1 MFFLCVPD
9 RMVTGLST
17 TGPDM
22 IALLRM
28 AYRVFLATVLMLL
41 PAGAFAQSLAS
52 FCDSGLTLSDCAQP
66 STDVFATSY
75 VLDGPNASAR
85 DEDLPSAPD
94 SQPSISLTGADRV
107 SKKSQPEHFHWGRA
121 LRESFTFL
129 AIEQAWVV
137 HTDFPWVV
145 SERGI
150 PFNHY
155 WRDYKQSL
163 DRWWEVG
170 WSAGEN
176 PMYNYVGH
184 PIQGAITEYIF
195 YQNDPKSRYLE
206 FSKSK
211 EYWLSRVKGTIYNGI
226 YSTQWSIGPISEMT
240 VEKYGSN
247 DRPPWTP
254 SGGFPCNPKVQLC
267 YWGVGKVNLV
277 MTPVG
282 GLGWVLAEDW
292 MDKNITER
300 VERKTDNRLVI
311 DFVRCTFN
319 PIRSAGNILHGNRP
333 WFRFRDVRDASMS
346 SHQ

>member
-1 MFFLCVPD
+1 MRYYLFVAIILLLWPTGALGQSATPPCDSLLLAENCVQPANSELTSASSIATSSTDDTIPSDPSSQTTSSAVSNPD
-9 RMVTGLST
+9 T
-17 TGPDM
+17 TG
-22 IALLRM
+22 
-28 AYRVFLATVLMLL
+28 
-41 PAGAFAQSLAS
+41 
-52 FCDSGLTLSDCAQP
+52 
-66 STDVFATSY
+66 
-75 VLDGPNASAR
+75 
-85 DEDLPSAPD
+85 
-94 SQPSISLTGADRV
+94 ISEGEKE
-107 SKKSQPEHFHWGRA
+107 SFHWGRA
-121 LRESFTFL
+121 LKEAGTFL
-129 AIEQAWVV
+129 VIEQAWVV

-163 DRWWEVG
+163 TRWWEVG

-195 YQNDPKSRYLE
+195 FQNDPKSRYLE

-211 EYWLSRVKGTIYNGI
+211 AYWISRVKATIFNGV

-247 DRPPWTP
+247 DRPPWTA
-254 SGGFPCNPKVQLC
+254 SNAYPCNPKIQQC

-292 MDKNITER
+292 MDKNIVRR
-300 VERKTDNRLVI
+300 VERKTTNRLFI
-311 DFVRCTFN
+311 DTVRCTFN
-319 PIRSAGNILHGNRP
+319 PIRAAGNILHGNRP
-333 WFRFRDVRDASMS
+333 WFRFRDTAVE
-346 SHQ
+346 

>member
-1 MFFLCVPD
+1 MN
-9 RMVTGLST
+9 
-17 TGPDM
+17 
-22 IALLRM
+22 
-28 AYRVFLATVLMLL
+28 
-41 PAGAFAQSLAS
+41 PASGRGS
-52 FCDSGLTLSDCAQP
+52 FEG
-66 STDVFATSY
+66 
-75 VLDGPNASAR
+75 
-85 DEDLPSAPD
+85 
-94 SQPSISLTGADRV
+94 
-107 SKKSQPEHFHWGRA
+107 KKESFHWGRA
-121 LRESFTFL
+121 LKEAGTFL
-129 AIEQAWVV
+129 VIEQAWVV

-145 SERGI
+145 SERDV

-163 DRWWEVG
+163 ERWWEVG

-195 YQNDPKSRYLE
+195 FQNDPKSRYLE

-211 EYWLSRVKGTIYNGI
+211 EYWLSRVKATIFNGV

-247 DRPPWTP
+247 DRPPWTATNAY
-254 SGGFPCNPKVQLC
+254 PCNPKIEQC

-292 MDKNITER
+292 MDKNIVRR
-300 VERKTDNRLVI
+300 VERKTTNRLLI
-311 DFVRCTFN
+311 DTTRCTFN
-319 PIRSAGNILHGNRP
+319 PIRAAGNILHGNRP
-333 WFRFRDVRDASMS
+333 WFRFRDSDVE
-346 SHQ
+346 

>member
-1 MFFLCVPD
+1 MLYYVA
-9 RMVTGLST
+9 
-17 TGPDM
+17 
-22 IALLRM
+22 IAILL
-28 AYRVFLATVLMLL
+28 LL
-41 PAGAFAQSLAS
+41 FPAGALGQSVTRPCDSLLPGENCVGQANFGLAS
-52 FCDSGLTLSDCAQP
+52 TSPISSSTNNAVPLAP
-66 STDVFATSY
+66 SPQAGSFAATNS
-75 VLDGPNASAR
+75 
-85 DEDLPSAPD
+85 
-94 SQPSISLTGADRV
+94 GADRI
-107 SKKSQPEHFHWGRA
+107 SAEGKKESFHWGRA
-121 LRESFTFL
+121 LKEAGTFL
-129 AIEQAWVV
+129 VIEQAFVV

-145 SERGI
+145 SERDV

-163 DRWWEVG
+163 TRWWEVG

-195 YQNDPKSRYLE
+195 FQNDPRSRGLE

-211 EYWLSRVKGTIYNGI
+211 EYWLSRVKATIFNGV

-254 SGGFPCNPKVQLC
+254 SGAFPCNPKIEQC

-282 GLGWVLAEDW
+282 GLGWILAEDW
-292 MDKNITER
+292 MDKNIVRR
-300 VERKTDNRLVI
+300 VEQKTTNRFLI
-311 DFVRCTFN
+311 DTARCTFN
-319 PIRSAGNILHGNRP
+319 PIRAAGNILHGNRP
-333 WFRFRDVRDASMS
+333 WFRFRDTGEWKFHS
-346 SHQ
+346 QQ

>member
-1 MFFLCVPD
+1 MFY
-9 RMVTGLST
+9 RASVT
-17 TGPDM
+17 
-22 IALLRM
+22 AVLLFS
-28 AYRVFLATVLMLL
+28 A
-41 PAGAFAQSLAS
+41 AGAFGQSTASRCDSDFLLADCISASDDTTSSISPANNFLESSSAENIPAAPMVQPAIIDSAIIDSTAS
-52 FCDSGLTLSDCAQP
+52 FNSSVNDPTP
-66 STDVFATSY
+66 
-75 VLDGPNASAR
+75 
-85 DEDLPSAPD
+85 
-94 SQPSISLTGADRV
+94 
-107 SKKSQPEHFHWGRA
+107 KSPPEGQAEKFHWGRA
-121 LRESFTFL
+121 LRESATFL

-163 DRWWEVG
+163 ERWWEVG

-211 EYWLSRVKGTIYNGI
+211 EYWLSRIKGTIYNGI

-247 DRPPWTP
+247 DRPPWTAT
-254 SGGFPCNPKVQLC
+254 GGFPCNPKTEQC

-292 MDKNITER
+292 MDKNITRR
-300 VERKTDNRLVI
+300 VEQKTRNRFLI
-311 DFVRCTFN
+311 DATRCTFN
-319 PIRSAGNILHGNRP
+319 PIRSAANILRGNRP
-333 WFRFRDVRDASMS
+333 WFRFRDTRVWNPSY
-346 SHQ
+346 HQ

>member
-1 MFFLCVPD
+1 
-9 RMVTGLST
+9 
-17 TGPDM
+17 M
-22 IALLRM
+22 IAVPQVML
-28 AYRVFLATVLMLL
+28 YRVLAASVLMLL
-41 PAGAFAQSLAS
+41 PAGLFGQSVVSL
-52 FCDSGLTLSDCAQP
+52 CDSVLTLTDCTQSSADELSSSFFP
-66 STDVFATSY
+66 DA
-75 VLDGPNASAR
+75 PRASAA
-85 DEDLPSAPD
+85 DNEIPSAPE
-94 SQPSISLTGADRV
+94 SQPSISLTGIDRR
-107 SKKSQPEHFHWGRA
+107 SKEGPEHFHWGRA
-121 LRESFTFL
+121 LQESFTFL

-163 DRWWEVG
+163 ERWWEVG

-195 YQNDPKSRYLE
+195 YQNDPQSRYLE

-247 DRPPWTP
+247 DRPPWTATNAY
-254 SGGFPCNPKVQLC
+254 PCNPKVEQC

-300 VERKTDNRLVI
+300 VENRTNNRLLI

-333 WFRFRDVRDASMS
+333 WFRFRDVRDASIS
-346 SHQ
+346 SHD

>member
-1 MFFLCVPD
+1 MLYYLIVAIILLFLPMAAFGQSAVSDCNAPASGENCLPPSSSEFASFSQFTSSSLVDP
-9 RMVTGLST
+9 VTGPSSDDT
-17 TGPDM
+17 
-22 IALLRM
+22 
-28 AYRVFLATVLMLL
+28 L
-41 PAGAFAQSLAS
+41 PA
-52 FCDSGLTLSDCAQP
+52 
-66 STDVFATSY
+66 
-75 VLDGPNASAR
+75 
-85 DEDLPSAPD
+85 APAP
-94 SQPSISLTGADRV
+94 QPSISGTIKPDASG
-107 SKKSQPEHFHWGRA
+107 SSSEGKKESFRWGRA
-121 LRESFTFL
+121 LKEAGTFL
-129 AIEQAWVV
+129 VIEQAWVV

-145 SERGI
+145 SEKDI

-163 DRWWEVG
+163 ERWWEVG

-195 YQNDPKSRYLE
+195 FQNDPKSRYLE

-211 EYWLSRVKGTIYNGI
+211 QYWLSRVKATIFNGV

-247 DRPPWTP
+247 DRPQWTA
-254 SGGFPCNPKVQLC
+254 SGAFPCNPKIQQC

-292 MDKNITER
+292 MDKNIVRR
-300 VERKTDNRLVI
+300 VERKTTNRLLI
-311 DFVRCTFN
+311 DTTRCTFN
-319 PIRSAGNILHGNRP
+319 PIRAAGNILHGNRP
-333 WFRFRDVRDASMS
+333 WFRFRDVRDANS
-346 SHQ
+346 STLH

>member
-1 MFFLCVPD
+1 MSFPYVPD
-9 RMVTGLST
+9 RTVTGLST
-17 TGPDM
+17 TDPDM
-22 IALLRM
+22 IAFLLM
-28 AYRVFLATVLMLL
+28 AYRVFAATILMLL
-41 PAGAFAQSLAS
+41 SVGAFGQSVISL
-52 FCDSGLTLSDCAQP
+52 CDSGPAAAGCPQP
-66 STDVFATSY
+66 TTDAFSSLYAPDTP
-75 VLDGPNASAR
+75 DASAP
-85 DEDLPSAPD
+85 DDGIPSAPD
-94 SQPSISLTGADRV
+94 SQPSISLTGGDRG
-107 SKKSQPEHFHWGRA
+107 SKEGQPEHFHWGRA
-121 LRESFTFL
+121 LQESFTFL

-150 PFNHY
+150 PLNHY

-195 YQNDPKSRYLE
+195 FQNDPKSRYLE

-211 EYWLSRVKGTIYNGI
+211 EYWLSRIKATIYNGV

-247 DRPPWTP
+247 DRPPWTA
-254 SGGFPCNPKVQLC
+254 SGGFPCNPKTEQC

-292 MDKNITER
+292 MDKHIARR
-300 VERKTDNRLVI
+300 VESDTENRLLI

-319 PIRSAGNILHGNRP
+319 PIRAAGNILHGNRP
-333 WFRFRDVRDASMS
+333 WFRFRDVR
-346 SHQ
+346 